1 MVDNPRPGQPPVPR
15 DPSTPVMTPEEIDRA
30 MALILDF
37 DNPDP
42 VAEADQL
49 ARAHEILGRALG

>member
-1 MVDNPRPGQPPVPR
+1 
-15 DPSTPVMTPEEIDRA
+15 MTPEEIDRA